1 MKINLHIEHLILEDM
16 DLDVHGRERLGQSVR
31 QQLVVGLAQQGL
43 PSGRPALASQRS
55 LNGGTVSLADSDGP
69 VLAGQKI
76 ARAICR
82 GIGNGDR
89 THTAAKEHL
98 KGR

>member
-1 MKINLHIEHLILEDM
+1 VKISLHIERLILEDM
-16 DLDVHGRERLGQSVR
+16 DLDVHGRERLGQAVR

-43 PSGRPALASQRS
+43 ASDGHALASQRN
-55 LNGGTVSLADSDGP
+55 LNGGTVSLVDADGP

-89 THTAAKEHL
+89 TQTYSKE
-98 KGR
+98 